1 VSNQGVTARGL
12 IHDARR
18 RFEEAGLADA
28 DQDSRILV
36 MELLGLS
43 HTDLVLDGDRVLADE
58 SAVRVEEAVL
68 RRLSREPVY
77 RILGSREFY
86 GLDLKLSSGTLEPR
100 PDTEVLVDAVL
111 PYLRERIAV
120 RGQAQIVD
128 LGTGTGAIAL
138 ALIAECPKASAVG
151 VDISE
156 DALAT
161 ALANAAGLGLGDRF
175 STRVGPWFAQT
186 PERFDIIVSNPPY
199 IRTAVMGSLEPEV
212 ANHDPSVALDGGE
225 DGLDAYRAIAQEA
238 AAHLLPGGIV
248 GLEIGFD
255 QHDDVRQVFE
265 QAGFFLSDARRDLG
279 GRDRVLLFTAKQD

>member
-1 VSNQGVTARGL
+1 VTQKRATARGL

-18 RFEEAGLADA
+18 RFEAADLADA

-58 SAVRVEEAVL
+58 HVARVERAVL
-68 RRLSREPVY
+68 RRLAREPVY

-111 PYLRERIAV
+111 PHLRHRIA
-120 RGQAQIVD
+120 RQGTAAIVD

-138 ALIAECPKASAVG
+138 ALLAQCPDAKAIG

-156 DALAT
+156 DALST
-161 ALANAAGLGLGDRF
+161 ALANAAALGLGDRF
-175 STRVGPWFAQT
+175 SARVGPWFAQT
-186 PERFDIIVSNPPY
+186 PECFDIIVSNPPY
-199 IRTAVMGSLEPEV
+199 IRSTVMESLEPEV
-212 ANHDPSVALDGGE
+212 ANHDPAAALDGGA
-225 DGLDAYRAIAQEA
+225 DGLEAYRAIASEA
-238 AAHLLPGGIV
+238 AAHLNSGGIV

-255 QHDDVRQVFE
+255 QHAEVVQVFE
-265 QAGFFLSDARRDLG
+265 QAGFLLVEAQRDLG
-279 GRDRVLLFTAKQD
+279 GRDRVLIFAAKQD

>member
-1 VSNQGVTARGL
+1 VSDKKATARGL

-18 RFEEAGLADA
+18 RFEDAGLADA

-43 HTDLVLDGDRVLADE
+43 HTDLVLDGDRVLPAD
-58 SAVRVEEAVL
+58 SISLVEQAVL
-68 RRLSREPVY
+68 RRLAREPIY

-86 GLDLKLSSGTLEPR
+86 GLDLRITSGTLEPR

-111 PYLRERIAV
+111 PHLRRRIALQ
-120 RGQAQIVD
+120 GQAEIVD

-138 ALIAECPKASAVG
+138 ALLAQCPEAKAIG

-161 ALANAAGLGLGDRF
+161 AAANAAALGLGDRF

-199 IRTAVMGSLEPEV
+199 IRTSVMENLEPEV
-212 ANHDPSVALDGGE
+212 ANHDPAAALDGGA
-225 DGLDAYRAIAQEA
+225 DGLDAYRAIADEA
-238 AAHLLPGGIV
+238 AAHLHSGGIV

-255 QHDDVRQVFE
+255 QHAEVMQVFE
-265 QAGFFLSDARRDLG
+265 QAGFLLMEAHRDLG
-279 GRDRVLLFTAKQD
+279 GRDRVLIFNRKQD

>member
-1 VSNQGVTARGL
+1 MNDKKVTARGL

-18 RFEEAGLADA
+18 RFEDAGLADA

-43 HTDLVLDGDRVLADE
+43 HTDLVLNGDRIISDE
-58 SAVRVEEAVL
+58 AVAQVEEAVK
-68 RRLSREPVY
+68 RRLAREPVY

-86 GLDLKLSSGTLEPR
+86 GLDLKLSPGTLEPR

-111 PYLRERIAV
+111 PYLRGRIALQ
-120 RGQAQIVD
+120 GQAQIVD

-138 ALIAECPKASAVG
+138 ALIAQCPEASAVG

-175 STRVGPWFAQT
+175 STRVGPWFSQT

-199 IRTAVMGSLEPEV
+199 IRTAVMESLEPEV
-212 ANHDPSVALDGGE
+212 ANHDPAVALDGGA
-225 DGLDAYRAIAQEA
+225 DGLEAYRAIASEA
-238 AAHLLPGGIV
+238 AAHLNSGGIV

-255 QHDDVRQVFE
+255 QHVEVVQVFE
-265 QAGFFLSDARRDLG
+265 QAGFLLIEAQRDLG
-279 GRDRVLLFTAKQD
+279 GRDRVLIFAAKQD

>member
-1 VSNQGVTARGL
+1 M
-12 IHDARR
+12 HDARR
-18 RFEEAGLADA
+18 RFEAAGLADA

-43 HTDLVLDGDRVLADE
+43 HTDLILNGDRRLPDA
-58 SAVRVEEAVL
+58 AITRVEEAVL
-68 RRLSREPVY
+68 RRLAREPVY
-77 RILGSREFY
+77 RILGAREFY

-100 PDTEVLVDAVL
+100 SDTEVLVDALL
-111 PYLRERIAV
+111 PHLRRRIAEQ
-120 RGQAQIVD
+120 GMAGIVD

-138 ALIAECPKASAVG
+138 ALLSECPQATAIG

-156 DALAT
+156 DALSA
-161 ALANAAGLGLGDRF
+161 AAANAARLGLSDRF
-175 STRVGPWFAQT
+175 STRLGPWFART

-199 IRTAVMGSLEPEV
+199 IRTAVMEGLEPEV

-225 DGLDAYRAIAQEA
+225 DGLDAYRAIAEEA
-238 AAHLLPGGIV
+238 AAHLLPGGII

-265 QAGFFLSDARRDLG
+265 HKGFFLIEARRDHG
-279 GRDRVLLFTAKQD
+279 GRDRVLIFAAKQD

>member
-1 VSNQGVTARGL
+1 VSEKKATARGL

-18 RFEEAGLADA
+18 RFEDAGLADA

-43 HTDLVLDGDRVLADE
+43 HTDLVLDGDRALAGE
-58 SAVRVEEAVL
+58 HVARVEQAVL
-68 RRLSREPVY
+68 RRLAREPVY

-100 PDTEVLVDAVL
+100 PDTEVLVDALL
-111 PYLRERIAV
+111 PHLRHRIALQ
-120 RGQAQIVD
+120 GTAEIVD

-138 ALIAECPKASAVG
+138 ALLAECPEAKAIG

-156 DALAT
+156 DALST
-161 ALANAAGLGLGDRF
+161 AAANAARLGLGERF

-186 PERFDIIVSNPPY
+186 PECFDVIVSNPPY
-199 IRTAVMGSLEPEV
+199 IRTEVLESLEPEV
-212 ANHDPSVALDGGE
+212 ANHDPAAALDGGP
-225 DGLDAYRAIAQEA
+225 DGLEAYRAIAQDA
-238 AAHLLPGGIV
+238 SAHLKHGGVI

-255 QHDDVRQVFE
+255 QQDEVRQVFE
-265 QAGFFLSDARRDLG
+265 QAGFFLVEARRDHG
-279 GRDRVLLFTAKQD
+279 GRDRVLIFAAKQD